1 MSSDQYINFLCIF
14 VYISYIINT
23 RKYCGDTPPHTCH
36 RTSCHREGGSSSL
49 INRSMYE
56 FSLTFTVVDQKY
68 QFEHCIGKTI
78 QRVSQSMDCVR
89 EFFFVFFF

>member
-36 RTSCHREGGSSSL
+36 RTKLSPRMSTRAGGSPGL
-49 INRSMYE
+49 INRSMCN
-56 FSLTFTVVDQKY
+56 FSLTFTVVDQN
-68 QFEHCIGKTI
+68 INLSTA
-78 QRVSQSMDCVR
+78 
-89 EFFFVFFF
+89 